1 MDLVIVE
8 SPTKAKTLTKFL
20 GSKYKI
26 EASMGHVRDL
36 PEKGGG
42 LAIDIDHDF
51 EPNYQVLS
59 TKKAHVALLKK
70 LAKDADIVYLATD
83 PDREGE
89 AISYHVQY
97 LLSEKGE
104 VKSGKS
110 DRFKR
115 VTFHEITKTAIEEA
129 LKHPGEVNMPM
140 VNAQQARRVLDRLVG
155 YTLSPVLWKKVRRGL
170 SAGRVQSVAVRLIV
184 DKEREIR
191 AFVPEEYWEIW
202 VDLSEKGEVEGEKE
216 LRVQLYKIDGK
227 PAKISNGELAK
238 KIISDLEAASY
249 KVSDIERVEQHS
261 SPYPPFTTSL
271 LQRAGSNT
279 FSWSAKMT
287 MQIAQSLYE
296 HGYITYHRTD
306 SFNLADEAIAMARDY
321 VTKSYG
327 AEYLP
332 SEKRVYKTKSAS
344 AQEAHEAIRPTDVTR
359 RGEDLTVAGM
369 TSRHQKLYEL
379 IRSRFLQCQMADAR
393 FDKTSILV
401 EAGVYLLKADGKRM
415 IFDGYLKLGKTADDV
430 FLPEVT
436 AGDLLSLV
444 KVDPTQKFTNP
455 PARYSEAG
463 LIKELEKRGI
473 GRPSTYA
480 AIISTIQDRGY
491 VVKEEKSFHPTAIG
505 EAVVDFLVTNFGN
518 VFAYEFTAKME
529 KDLDLIAEGKKLWV
543 PTVREF
549 WDPLASQV
557 KKVEE
562 TGERVKVQVQS
573 TGEKCPDCPEGEI
586 VIRTGKFGK
595 FLSCSTYPECKYTKP
610 YIEYVKDV
618 VCPTDGGRV
627 RAMKSKKGAKFFGCE
642 NYPNCKWAAW
652 KLPAKTEEKISS

>member
-1 MDLVIVE
+1 
-8 SPTKAKTLTKFL
+8 
-20 GSKYKI
+20 
-26 EASMGHVRDL
+26 MGHVRDL

-59 TKKAHVALLKK
+59 NKKAQVAMLKK
-70 LAKDADIVYLATD
+70 LAKDADVVYLATD

-97 LLSEKGE
+97 LLGTDK
-104 VKSGKS
+104 KKI
-110 DRFKR
+110 FKR

-191 AFVPEEYWEIW
+191 AFVPEEYWEIF
-202 VDLSEKGEVEGEKE
+202 VDLKAKEE

-238 KIISDLEAASY
+238 TIISDLQTASY
-249 KVSDIERVEQHS
+249 KVSDIEQVEQHS
-261 SPYPPFTTSL
+261 SPFPPFTTSL
-271 LQRAGSNT
+271 LQRAGSNV

-306 SFNLADEAIAMARDY
+306 SFNLADEAIAMARDF
-321 VTKSYG
+321 VTKTYG

-332 SEKRVYKTKSAS
+332 AEKRVYKTKSAS

-359 RGEDLTVAGM
+359 MGSDLTAAGM
-369 TSRHQKLYEL
+369 TSRHQKLYDL

-401 EAGVYLLKADGKRM
+401 EALRQAQGKPYLLKADGKRM

-430 FLPEVT
+430 FLPELKVN
-436 AGDLLSLV
+436 DPLSLV

-505 EAVVDFLVTNFGN
+505 EAVVDFLVTNFGQ

-549 WDPLASQV
+549 WDPLAAQV
-557 KKVEE
+557 KIVEE

-595 FLSCSTYPECKYTKP
+595 FLSCSTYPDCKYTKP

-652 KLPAKTEEKISS
+652 KLPAKATE

>member
-20 GSKYKI
+20 GGKYKI

-42 LAIDIDHDF
+42 LAIDVDHDF

-59 TKKAHVALLKK
+59 TKKAHVAMLKK

-97 LLSEKGE
+97 LLRTDK
-104 VKSGKS
+104 KKI
-110 DRFKR
+110 FKR

-191 AFVPEEYWEIW
+191 AFVPEEYWEVF
-202 VDLSEKGEVEGEKE
+202 VDLKAKE
-216 LRVQLYKIDGK
+216 DIRVQLYKIDGK
-227 PAKISNGELAK
+227 PAKIANGELAK
-238 KIISDLEAASY
+238 TIISDLEAASY

-332 SEKRVYKTKSAS
+332 IEKRVYKTKSAS

-359 RGEDLTVAGM
+359 RGVDLTAAGM

-401 EAGVYLLKADGKRM
+401 EAGKYLLKADGKRM

-430 FLPEVT
+430 FLPEVS
-436 AGDLLSLV
+436 AGDPLSLV

-529 KDLDLIAEGKKLWV
+529 KDLDLIAEGKKMWV

-652 KLPAKTEEKISS
+652 KLPAKSDNQITQ

>member
-1 MDLVIVE
+1 MQLVIVE
-8 SPTKAKTLTKFL
+8 SPTKAKTLSKFL
-20 GSKYKI
+20 GSDYKI

-42 LAIDIDHDF
+42 LAIDIDNGF
-51 EPNYQVLS
+51 EPKYEVLS
-59 TKKAHVALLKK
+59 SKKANVANLKK
-70 LAKDADIVYLATD
+70 LAKNAEVIYLATD

-89 AISYHVQY
+89 AIAYHVQH
-97 LLSEKGE
+97 LL
-104 VKSGKS
+104 GKH
-110 DRFKR
+110 DFRR
-115 VTFHEITKTAIEEA
+115 VTFHEITKTAIEDA
-129 LKHPGEVNMPM
+129 LKHPGVVDIRMF
-140 VNAQQARRVLDRLVG
+140 NAQQARRVLDRLVG

-191 AFVPEEYWEIW
+191 AFVPEEYWEMF
-202 VDLSEKGEVEGEKE
+202 VELQAKAESLRVELVKVEGKT
-216 LRVQLYKIDGK
+216 
-227 PAKISNGELAK
+227 AKISNEETAK
-238 KIISDLEAASY
+238 QVIRDLELASY
-249 KVSDIERVEQHS
+249 KVSNITKDEQKS
-261 SPYPPFTTSL
+261 SPFPPFTTSL
-271 LQRAGSNT
+271 LQRAGSNV

-306 SFNLADEAIAMARDY
+306 SFNLAKEAVEMARSYIVSKYGKEY
-321 VTKSYG
+321 V
-327 AEYLP
+327 P
-332 SEKRVYKTKSAS
+332 SEGRLYKTKSSS
-344 AQEAHEAIRPTDVTR
+344 AQEAHEAIRPTDVSKE
-359 RGEDLTVAGM
+359 GADLTASGM

-379 IRSRFLQCQMADAR
+379 IRARFLQCQMADAR

-401 EAGVYLLKADGKRM
+401 DAQVESKTYTLKADGKRM
-415 IFDGYLKLGKTADDV
+415 IFDGYLKLGKSSEDV
-430 FLPEVT
+430 FLPTVESGE
-436 AGDLLSLV
+436 ALSLI
-444 KVDPTQKFTNP
+444 KVEPYQKFTKP

-518 VFAYEFTAKME
+518 VFAYEFTARME
-529 KDLDLIAEGKKLWV
+529 TDLDLIAEGKKEWV
-543 PTVREF
+543 PTVSAF
-549 WDPLASQV
+549 WEPLSSQV
-557 KKVEE
+557 KEVEE
-562 TGERVKVQVQS
+562 SGERVKVRVQS

-610 YIEYVKDV
+610 YVEYVEGV
-618 VCPTDGGRV
+618 VCPEDGGRV
-627 RAMKSKKGAKFFGCE
+627 KAMKSRKGAKFFGCE
-642 NYPNCKWAAW
+642 NYPKCKWAAW
-652 KLPAKTEEKISS
+652 KLPAKSDKE